1 MLNTRDKIL
10 ISLTAVL
17 QAVYGAV
24 FIYRMFAWKTLIAG
38 GESDLL
44 ELEISLAALFAVTVI
59 FSVIMRN
66 LPAKIYS
73 LPALCCP
80 LLFQLAAVCGFA
92 GSAYDSDWNVRF
104 TAAGVIAI
112 IAFAVI
118 MRDLPSKTYV
128 IPAFSMPM
136 IFLIAGFLGTG
147 ADFDAA
153 GVAHMTAGGTA
164 SVIIF
169 AVGTAGIVTYELCT
183 AFKKNNN

>member
-59 FSVIMRN
+59 LRN

-118 MRDLPSKTYV
+118 TVCTIV
-128 IPAFSMPM
+128 IE
-136 IFLIAGFLGTG
+136 LRHVLKK
-147 ADFDAA
+147 AD
-153 GVAHMTAGGTA
+153 
-164 SVIIF
+164 
-169 AVGTAGIVTYELCT
+169 
-183 AFKKNNN
+183 K

>member
-10 ISLTAVL
+10 ISLTAVI

-24 FIYRMFAWKTLIAG
+24 FIYRMLAWKTVFRG
-38 GESDLL
+38 GEGDFAKL
-44 ELEISLAALFAVTVI
+44 ECCLFGLFAMSVL

-92 GSAYDSDWNVRF
+92 GSAYDSDWNARL

-118 MRDLPSKTYV
+118 TVCTIV
-128 IPAFSMPM
+128 IE
-136 IFLIAGFLGTG
+136 LRHVLKK
-147 ADFDAA
+147 AD
-153 GVAHMTAGGTA
+153 
-164 SVIIF
+164 
-169 AVGTAGIVTYELCT
+169 
-183 AFKKNNN
+183 K

>member
-1 MLNTRDKIL
+1 MLNARDKIL

-24 FIYRMFAWKTLIAG
+24 FIYRMFAWKTLIVG

-80 LLFQLAAVCGFA
+80 LLFQLAAVAVCGFA
-92 GSAYDSDWNVRF
+92 VFAYDSDWNVRL

-118 MRDLPSKTYV
+118 TVCTIV
-128 IPAFSMPM
+128 IE
-136 IFLIAGFLGTG
+136 LRHVLKK
-147 ADFDAA
+147 AD
-153 GVAHMTAGGTA
+153 
-164 SVIIF
+164 
-169 AVGTAGIVTYELCT
+169 
-183 AFKKNNN
+183 N

>member
-10 ISLTAVL
+10 ISLTAVI

-66 LPAKIYS
+66 LPAI
-73 LPALCCP
+73 CCP

-118 MRDLPSKTYV
+118 TVCTIV
-128 IPAFSMPM
+128 IE
-136 IFLIAGFLGTG
+136 LRHVLKK
-147 ADFDAA
+147 AD
-153 GVAHMTAGGTA
+153 
-164 SVIIF
+164 
-169 AVGTAGIVTYELCT
+169 
-183 AFKKNNN
+183 K

>member
-10 ISLTAVL
+10 ISLTAL
-17 QAVYGAV
+17 FQAVYGAV
-24 FIYRMFAWKTLIAG
+24 FIYRMFAWETLIAG

-92 GSAYDSDWNVRF
+92 GSAYDSDWNVRL

-118 MRDLPSKTYV
+118 TVCTIV
-128 IPAFSMPM
+128 IE
-136 IFLIAGFLGTG
+136 LRHVLKK
-147 ADFDAA
+147 AD
-153 GVAHMTAGGTA
+153 
-164 SVIIF
+164 
-169 AVGTAGIVTYELCT
+169 
-183 AFKKNNN
+183 K

>member
-73 LPALCCP
+73 LPAL
-80 LLFQLAAVCGFA
+80 LLSSAV
-92 GSAYDSDWNVRF
+92 S
-104 TAAGVIAI
+104 
-112 IAFAVI
+112 
-118 MRDLPSKTYV
+118 
-128 IPAFSMPM
+128 
-136 IFLIAGFLGTG
+136 
-147 ADFDAA
+147 
-153 GVAHMTAGGTA
+153 AGGGMRFRGFR
-164 SVIIF
+164 IRF
-169 AVGTAGIVTYELCT
+169 RLER
-183 AFKKNNN
+183 AFYGGRRNCNYRFCGHYRMHDSN

>member
-10 ISLTAVL
+10 ISLTALL

-80 LLFQLAAVCGFA
+80 LLFQLAAVCGLERAFY
-92 GSAYDSDWNVRF
+92 GGRRNCNYRFCGHYRMHDS
-104 TAAGVIAI
+104 T
-112 IAFAVI
+112 
-118 MRDLPSKTYV
+118 
-128 IPAFSMPM
+128 
-136 IFLIAGFLGTG
+136 
-147 ADFDAA
+147 
-153 GVAHMTAGGTA
+153 
-164 SVIIF
+164 
-169 AVGTAGIVTYELCT
+169 
-183 AFKKNNN
+183 

>member
-10 ISLTAVL
+10 ISLTAVI

-38 GESDLL
+38 GESELL

-80 LLFQLAAVCGFA
+80 LLAAVCGFA
-92 GSAYDSDWNVRF
+92 GSAYDSDWNVRL

-118 MRDLPSKTYV
+118 TVCTIV
-128 IPAFSMPM
+128 IE
-136 IFLIAGFLGTG
+136 LRHVLKK
-147 ADFDAA
+147 AD
-153 GVAHMTAGGTA
+153 
-164 SVIIF
+164 
-169 AVGTAGIVTYELCT
+169 
-183 AFKKNNN
+183 K

>member
-92 GSAYDSDWNVRF
+92 GSDWNVRF

-118 MRDLPSKTYV
+118 TVCTIV
-128 IPAFSMPM
+128 IE
-136 IFLIAGFLGTG
+136 LRHVLKK
-147 ADFDAA
+147 AD
-153 GVAHMTAGGTA
+153 
-164 SVIIF
+164 
-169 AVGTAGIVTYELCT
+169 
-183 AFKKNNN
+183 K

>member
-10 ISLTAVL
+10 ISLTAVF

-80 LLFQLAAVCGFA
+80 LLFQLAAV
-92 GSAYDSDWNVRF
+92 
-104 TAAGVIAI
+104 
-112 IAFAVI
+112 
-118 MRDLPSKTYV
+118 
-128 IPAFSMPM
+128 
-136 IFLIAGFLGTG
+136 
-147 ADFDAA
+147 
-153 GVAHMTAGGTA
+153 
-164 SVIIF
+164 
-169 AVGTAGIVTYELCT
+169 
-183 AFKKNNN
+183 

>member
-1 MLNTRDKIL
+1 MIKTRDKIL
-10 ISLTAVL
+10 ISLTAVI

-24 FIYRMFAWKTLIAG
+24 FIYRMFAWKTLVEGDEGDFAKIECCLFG
-38 GESDLL
+38 
-44 ELEISLAALFAVTVI
+44 LFAMSVI

-92 GSAYDSDWNVRF
+92 GFAYDSDWNARL

-118 MRDLPSKTYV
+118 TVCTIV
-128 IPAFSMPM
+128 IE
-136 IFLIAGFLGTG
+136 LRHVLKK
-147 ADFDAA
+147 AD
-153 GVAHMTAGGTA
+153 
-164 SVIIF
+164 
-169 AVGTAGIVTYELCT
+169 
-183 AFKKNNN
+183 N

>member
-10 ISLTAVL
+10 ISLTAL
-17 QAVYGAV
+17 FQAVYGAV
-24 FIYRMFAWKTLIAG
+24 FIYRMFAWKTLIA

-92 GSAYDSDWNVRF
+92 GSAYDSDWNVRL

-118 MRDLPSKTYV
+118 TVCTIV
-128 IPAFSMPM
+128 IE
-136 IFLIAGFLGTG
+136 LRHVLKK
-147 ADFDAA
+147 AD
-153 GVAHMTAGGTA
+153 
-164 SVIIF
+164 
-169 AVGTAGIVTYELCT
+169 
-183 AFKKNNN
+183 K

>member
-10 ISLTAVL
+10 ISLTAVF

-73 LPALCCP
+73 LPALCYP
-80 LLFQLAAVCGFA
+80 LLFQLAAVAVCGFA
-92 GSAYDSDWNVRF
+92 GFAYDSDWNARL

-118 MRDLPSKTYV
+118 TVCTIV
-128 IPAFSMPM
+128 IE
-136 IFLIAGFLGTG
+136 LRHVLKK
-147 ADFDAA
+147 AD
-153 GVAHMTAGGTA
+153 
-164 SVIIF
+164 
-169 AVGTAGIVTYELCT
+169 
-183 AFKKNNN
+183 K

>member
-10 ISLTAVL
+10 ISLTAVI

-24 FIYRMFAWKTLIAG
+24 FIYRMFAWKTLIKG
-38 GESDLL
+38 DESELVK
-44 ELEISLAALFAVTVI
+44 LEISLAALFAVTVI

-80 LLFQLAAVCGFA
+80 LLFQLAAVAVCGFA
-92 GSAYDSDWNVRF
+92 VFAYDSDWNARL

-118 MRDLPSKTYV
+118 TVCTIV
-128 IPAFSMPM
+128 IE
-136 IFLIAGFLGTG
+136 LRHVLKK
-147 ADFDAA
+147 AD
-153 GVAHMTAGGTA
+153 
-164 SVIIF
+164 
-169 AVGTAGIVTYELCT
+169 
-183 AFKKNNN
+183 N

>member
-10 ISLTAVL
+10 ISLTAVI

-66 LPAKIYS
+66 LPTKIYS

-92 GSAYDSDWNVRF
+92 GSAYDSDWTVRF

-118 MRDLPSKTYV
+118 TVCTIGIELRHVLKK
-128 IPAFSMPM
+128 
-136 IFLIAGFLGTG
+136 
-147 ADFDAA
+147 AD
-153 GVAHMTAGGTA
+153 
-164 SVIIF
+164 
-169 AVGTAGIVTYELCT
+169 
-183 AFKKNNN
+183 K